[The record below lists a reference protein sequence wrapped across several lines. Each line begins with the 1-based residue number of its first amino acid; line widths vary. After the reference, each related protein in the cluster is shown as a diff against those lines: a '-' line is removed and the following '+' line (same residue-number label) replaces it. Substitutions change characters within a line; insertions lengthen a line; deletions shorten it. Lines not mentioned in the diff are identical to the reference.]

1 MFLFHFLILFEQRF
15 VFLLNFFGEWL
26 LFRYFR
32 FFLRLCS
39 RGCRRR
45 LDRIGRKRFYSIGII
60 QFKIQTEMQ
69 RFIKC
74 LAQIFGNTVNTTC
87 MCIDDSRFPILVCTY
102 FGIRAYKNLLPG
114 TFVPR
119 STTDWMKNSS
129 SADNAFFPVCFWS
142 MIRSEPASVPAL

>member
-26 LFRYFR
+26 LFRHFR

-45 LDRIGRKRFYSIGII
+45 LDRIGRKRFYSVGII
-60 QFKIQTEMQ
+60 QFEIQTEMQ

-102 FGIRAYKNLLPG
+102 FGIRAYHILRKSLKELVAGYLRTTVNYRLDEKF
-114 TFVPR
+114 FVCR
-119 STTDWMKNSS
+119 
-129 SADNAFFPVCFWS
+129 
-142 MIRSEPASVPAL
+142 